1 MTEHEAEYYYARL
14 NELEEEEEDAEYDR
28 RKECIK

>member
-1 MTEHEAEYYYARL
+1 MTEYEAEYYYARL

-28 RKECIK
+28 RN